1 MKIWEFYMDTV
12 LIGGIGFLIL
22 AGISFLLIRKVDNSS
37 MTDKNKRLF
46 NYIILG
52 MLILVTIAIFKWH
65 SSTYLIPN

>member
-1 MKIWEFYMDTV
+1 MDTV

-37 MTDKNKRLF
+37 MTDKHKRLF
-46 NYIILG
+46 NYTILG

>member
-1 MKIWEFYMDTV
+1 MDTV

-22 AGISFLLIRKVDNSS
+22 AGISFLFIRKVDNSS

>member
-1 MKIWEFYMDTV
+1 MDTV

-65 SSTYLIPN
+65 SSTYLIPK

>member
-1 MKIWEFYMDTV
+1 MDTV

-22 AGISFLLIRKVDNSS
+22 AGISFLLIKKVDNSL

-46 NYIILG
+46 NYMILG
-52 MLILVTIAIFKWH
+52 MLIFVTIAIFKWH